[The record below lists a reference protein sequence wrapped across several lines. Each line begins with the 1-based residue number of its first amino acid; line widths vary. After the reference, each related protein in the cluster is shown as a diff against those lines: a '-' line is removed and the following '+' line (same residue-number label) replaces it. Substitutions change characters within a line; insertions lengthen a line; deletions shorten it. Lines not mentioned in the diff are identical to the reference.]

1 MLRDEDLLLR
11 LLGRCH
17 SRSIN
22 VTWSNF
28 PWAPMFPVGSCSMA
42 VRKRRRLPGNAPS
55 DGLENCWAG
64 AARTRALQAPT
75 PSRLGRDEDNGCVKG
90 TAISRALPTRRIRLA
105 PRPILGQPG
114 CIQHTTSS
122 DQRARH
128 VFRLQTRLLPV
139 IHDLPVLAS
148 PCNVRSWPLGEPCPS
163 DPWDGDPL
171 ASGGGAGNGEPTLP
185 PRILCSSNN
194 STALGA
200 SGDLI
205 CQSRLDIG

>member
-90 TAISRALPTRRIRLA
+90 TAISRALPTRRIRLGPSA
-105 PRPILGQPG
+105 NLGSAWLHSAHHQQRPASTARLPLANSPTASNTRPACSRQP
-114 CIQHTTSS
+114 
-122 DQRARH
+122 
-128 VFRLQTRLLPV
+128 LQCS
-139 IHDLPVLAS
+139 VLAT
-148 PCNVRSWPLGEPCPS
+148 R
-163 DPWDGDPL
+163 
-171 ASGGGAGNGEPTLP
+171 
-185 PRILCSSNN
+185 R
-194 STALGA
+194 AL
-200 SGDLI
+200 SL
-205 CQSRLDIG
+205 